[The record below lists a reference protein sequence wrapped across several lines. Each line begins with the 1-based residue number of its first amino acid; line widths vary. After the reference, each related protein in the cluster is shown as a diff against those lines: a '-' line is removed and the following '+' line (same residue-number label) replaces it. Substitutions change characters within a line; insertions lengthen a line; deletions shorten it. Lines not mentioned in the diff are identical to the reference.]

1 MRRSLAPIS
10 PWTEKRA
17 RTQAAGR
24 VGAASVGV
32 QTIVLALLGCTAVP
46 DEPPDSNGAEQAD
59 DGGEPP
65 KLESELEPGLILRD
79 AERADVDGHLVEI
92 LVHEGYAYTA
102 NSLGIVTMRLDDDG
116 GLTMTDNGKA
126 AAGQWTSCTTIAM
139 HRASDSLY
147 CSADGPSMGPPRIEL
162 YSLVDPSAPVLQ
174 EPFLLEPAT
183 WAVRDLEVVG
193 DRLLINQF
201 DDGLWTADIDALG
214 QLGELTQAP
223 VEGNVRFTVAAGG
236 RLVAALADVEGSG
249 TQLRV
254 LDAET
259 FAELDR
265 LSLAGPPLG
274 LSVDAEASDVEAGAG
289 PVALAVALGSGG
301 MAIVEL
307 EHDALRL
314 RERLE
319 PPAVVSHALLSGELA
334 FAITLS
340 GAFAYELGD
349 TSPRMFGFGPES
361 AGAYERHGNMLHAV
375 LHDGELLTSDWT
387 WIQRWS
393 VDPGG
398 EVLAL
403 DVPRGVYVPPLG
415 PVRWRLRNPGPVA
428 LRAEHWVGD
437 RRVLTVELD
446 PGEVETIE
454 LDVVARA
461 TILERDEPSVTIALR
476 VHDPSVDS
484 SGKPVSI
491 SSMMILQR
499 DRDDPL
505 PPAVGEPLTTSV
517 TLADI
522 DHELFELPPEPARR
536 VQLIWYSPDCALMWP
551 EFEDLAWL
559 VRSGIDHGRG
569 DPIYISPA
577 DVSYG
582 FARRWGLEA
591 VEFGLYGHEAPP
603 EVDAA
608 NAAFG
613 GEDLLGVFIVA
624 ALPGNADVSDTVLDA
639 DGTVVS
645 IERMYRGAWSLA
657 VPAPW

>member
-1 MRRSLAPIS
+1 M
-10 PWTEKRA
+10 
-17 RTQAAGR
+17 
-24 VGAASVGV
+24 
-32 QTIVLALLGCTAVP
+32 VLALLGCTAAP
-46 DEPPDSNGAEQAD
+46 DELASKETD
-59 DGGEPP
+59 DGGEAL
-65 KLESELEPGLILRD
+65 KLESELESGLILRD
-79 AERADVDGHLVEI
+79 AERADHDGHLVEM
-92 LVHEGYAYTA
+92 LVHEGYVYTA

-126 AAGQWTSCTTIAM
+126 AAGQSTSCTTLAI
-139 HRASDSLY
+139 HRESDTLY
-147 CSADGPSMGPPRIEL
+147 CSADHPSVAPPAIEL
-162 YSLVDPSAPVLQ
+162 FSLADPSAPVLRDAF
-174 EPFLLEPAT
+174 ELEA
-183 WAVRDLEVVG
+183 WSVRDVEVVG

-214 QLGELTQAP
+214 QLSALTRQP

-236 RLVAALADVEGSG
+236 RLVAAFADLGGPG

-265 LSLAGPPLG
+265 LSLDGPPLG
-274 LSVDAEASDVEAGAG
+274 LSVDVEAADSADG

-301 MAIVEL
+301 AAIIEL
-307 EHDALRL
+307 DGDTLRRRDHL
-314 RERLE
+314 Q
-319 PPAVVSHALLSGELA
+319 PPAVVTHALLSGELA
-334 FAITLS
+334 VVVTLS
-340 GAFAYELGD
+340 GAFAYDLGEMVEGV
-349 TSPRMFGFGPES
+349 PGRMFGFGPES
-361 AGAYERHGNMLHAV
+361 AGAYDRDGNMLHGV
-375 LHDGELLTSDWT
+375 LHEGELLTSDWT
-387 WIQRWS
+387 WVERWRIH
-393 VDPGG
+393 PGG
-398 EVLAL
+398 EVLSL

-437 RRVLTVELD
+437 RRVFTVDLD
-446 PGEVETIE
+446 PGEVETVE
-454 LDVVARA
+454 LGVDTRTA
-461 TILERDEPSVTIALR
+461 ILERDEPSVTIALR
-476 VHDPSVDS
+476 VYDPSVDS

-491 SSMMILQR
+491 SSMAILQR
-499 DRDDPL
+499 HPDDPL
-505 PPAVGEPLTTSV
+505 PPAVGEQLTTTV

-522 DHELFELPPEPARR
+522 NHELFELPPDPARR

-559 VRSGIDHGRG
+559 ERSGVDLGRG
-569 DPIYISPA
+569 DPIYISPV

-582 FARRWGLEA
+582 FARRWGLET
-591 VEFGLYGHEAPP
+591 VEFGLFGPEAPP

-613 GEDLLGVFIVA
+613 GEDLLALFIVA

-639 DGTVVS
+639 DGTVLS
-645 IERMYRGAWSLA
+645 IERMYRGRWSLA